1 VKLSVPMLTDKTA
14 YRDQSLANGID
25 GDEKTF
31 AGDSA
36 EQRRSIGSNEAWR
49 GNFIA
54 VESQLC
60 FGDGPGVSPP
70 SSDHHSLRTRGCQF
84 ELFRQRS
91 WHDGQSRASID
102 KELNFFDMP
111 RRPGQMSF
119 YVKNS
124 HLNDHF
130 KNKPILSKSMS
141 NATARNKAR

>member
-1 VKLSVPMLTDKTA
+1 VRPSDPALTDKTVD
-14 YRDQSLANGID
+14 RDQPLANGID

-31 AGDSA
+31 EGDST

-60 FGDGPGVSPP
+60 FGDGPGVSPS

-91 WHDGQSRASID
+91 WHDGQSRAGID

-119 YVKNS
+119 YVKKS
-124 HLNDHF
+124 HLKCRLF
-130 KNKPILSKSMS
+130 AL
-141 NATARNKAR
+141 